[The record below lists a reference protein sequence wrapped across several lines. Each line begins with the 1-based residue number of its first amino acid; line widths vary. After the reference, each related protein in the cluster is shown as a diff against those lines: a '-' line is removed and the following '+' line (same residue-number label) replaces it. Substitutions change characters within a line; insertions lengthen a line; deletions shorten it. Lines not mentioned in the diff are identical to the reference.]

1 MDFKFG
7 AGRCQAFDR
16 EVWLCFWGDG
26 KSHCKRFDRF
36 QYQYQSNR
44 CFFFTLLSK
53 PGWQTENLFFSWDGQ
68 KPTTIKNSSGD
79 DLQTL
84 REHYVGGLGQYDGRP
99 IAIAGHAGKETEIY
113 DWNTREWETKTEWK
127 LDFMP
132 GTRLLEFAM
141 ISFKKYIVVFGGNFQ
156 GMSAQT
162 DKIGTI
168 EW

>member
-1 MDFKFG
+1 M
-7 AGRCQAFDR
+7 
-16 EVWLCFWGDG
+16 
-26 KSHCKRFDRF
+26 
-36 QYQYQSNR
+36 
-44 CFFFTLLSK
+44 
-53 PGWQTENLFFSWDGQ
+53 
-68 KPTTIKNSSGD
+68 
-79 DLQTL
+79 QTL
-84 REHYVGGLGQYDGRP
+84 KEHKAGGLGKYDDRP

-168 EW
+168 E